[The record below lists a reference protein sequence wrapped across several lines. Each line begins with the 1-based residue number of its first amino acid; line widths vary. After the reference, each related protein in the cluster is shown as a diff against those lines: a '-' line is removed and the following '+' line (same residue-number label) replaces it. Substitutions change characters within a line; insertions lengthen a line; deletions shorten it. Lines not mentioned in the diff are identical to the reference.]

1 MFFLGI
7 LLAAKPST
15 AWNAQHDM
23 MDTYITVECNWVAN
37 SKEATMWQQAIKCSL
52 CVIAEVLETPKAL
65 NECWRVS
72 LVSMTQAAWH
82 IAASL
87 LSLHSWTWLITVAIF
102 HDSLTRFLS
111 AAHQSNVWAAANHSG
126 NWTPPPL
133 LPKLSSYSQVRVAQL
148 NSTQQHCHLSV

>member
-1 MFFLGI
+1 MKWSMWYDGYVYHC
-7 LLAAKPST
+7 
-15 AWNAQHDM
+15 W
-23 MDTYITVECNWVAN
+23 VECNWVAN
-37 SKEATMWQQAIKCSL
+37 SKEATMWQQAIKCFL

-82 IAASL
+82 IAVSPT
-87 LSLHSWTWLITVAIF
+87 SLHSWTWPITAAIF
-102 HDSLTRFLS
+102 HDSLTRFPS
-111 AAHQSNVWAAANHSG
+111 AAHQSNAWVAANHSS

-133 LPKLSSYSQVRVAQL
+133 LPKLSLYSQVRVAQL